1 MGDGGTMTEKVRA
14 LCMSL
19 AYPHNFV
26 MIHIG
31 VCAALQVVITAR
43 GLVMA
48 YAAT

>member
-1 MGDGGTMTEKVRA
+1 MGDWGTIMGQERA

-19 AYPHNFV
+19 AYPHGFV

-43 GLVMA
+43 GLSM
-48 YAAT
+48 